1 MVETEDC
8 MPFMGLEPTT
18 DCLIPLIETLEAQA
32 KRAVSD
38 LDARAMDWRPPDGGW
53 SVAQILE
60 HLVIS
65 TNLYIPPISGII
77 DDATPGNGPVRP
89 WKPSLMG
96 GLLIRSLVPTA
107 ERRLPTVKKLEPGP
121 EPDTDVVGRFLGAL
135 RHVTDLLW
143 NAQGIDM
150 RKPRMTSPVSP
161 LVRRLNL
168 GDGFVIVVVHAQR
181 HMRQIE
187 RVIGTPGFP
196 GQAVGT
202 DGA

>member
-1 MVETEDC
+1 

-18 DCLIPLIETLEAQA
+18 DCLIPLIQAVEAQA
-32 KRAVSD
+32 KRAASD
-38 LDARAMDWRPPDGGW
+38 LDATAMKWRPPDGGW

-60 HLVIS
+60 HLVI
-65 TNLYIPPISGII
+65 TTTLYLAPIRGMI
-77 DDATPGNGPVRP
+77 DDATPADGPVRP

-107 ERRLPTVKKLEPGP
+107 ERRLPTVGKLEPGP
-121 EPDTDVVGRFLGAL
+121 EPDTDVVGRLLGAF
-135 RHVTDLLW
+135 RNVADLLW

-187 RVIGTPGFP
+187 RVIATPGFP
-196 GQAVGT
+196 GGPAAGT
-202 DGA
+202 L